1 MNQGKV
7 WRVVNPSVGVPIFLG
22 AVVVASLVVH
32 GALMIK
38 TDWYGAYWNGAS
50 LSGKAK
56 AVAMAAPATTSVATA
71 PAAAPTK

>member
-7 WRVVNPSVGVPIFLG
+7 WRVVNPSVGVPLFLG

-38 TDWYGAYWNGAS
+38 TDWFGAYWNGN
-50 LSGKAK
+50 LKAK
-56 AVAMAAPATTSVATA
+56 AVAMAPAETA
-71 PAAAPTK
+71 VAAAPTTAPK

>member
-38 TDWYGAYWNGAS
+38 TDWFGAYWNGAS
-50 LSGKAK
+50 LSGKGK
-56 AVAMAAPATTSVATA
+56 AVAMAPATTSVATA

>member
-22 AVVVASLVVH
+22 SVVVASLVVH

-38 TDWYGAYWNGAS
+38 TDWFGNYWNGGS
-50 LSGKAK
+50 LSMKPK
-56 AVAMAAPATTSVATA
+56 AVATVPAPAVVATA
-71 PAAAPTK
+71 PTATPTK